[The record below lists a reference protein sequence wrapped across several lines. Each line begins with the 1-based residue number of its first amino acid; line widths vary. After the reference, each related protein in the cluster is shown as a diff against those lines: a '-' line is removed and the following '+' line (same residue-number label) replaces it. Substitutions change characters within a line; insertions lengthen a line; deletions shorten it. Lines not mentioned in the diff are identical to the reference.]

1 MSGNHMVCVGD
12 DAAARDLGTL
22 ERTLARVHG
31 LFERLWAPRVEGA
44 HHLAAKGPALVVGNH
59 SGGVLAMFEPLML
72 AHALAPHVGLA
83 ALPRLLLHEIM
94 WRTPL
99 APAIARLGA
108 VRASRSN
115 ADAVLARGEKV
126 LVYPGGDREAF
137 RSFFDRDRVCFGDR
151 RGYVAL
157 AIAHGVPLVPVVTA
171 GMHSGFV
178 CLDDGHAIA
187 SRFPL
192 ARALRV
198 GVLPLTLGFPFGLMP
213 LVPLPYVPLASG
225 VRIRVLAPIS
235 FSRSGAEAAS
245 DEAYVEACHAR
256 VVHAM
261 QQALDALSL
270 ARRTERR
277 SRLHAFVDRALDALE
292 RLTRHAP
299 IALPTPIT
307 EPALAPIATPTPIAE
322 VLPLPARTSRPSL
335 PRAA

>member
-1 MSGNHMVCVGD
+1 
-12 DAAARDLGTL
+12 
-22 ERTLARVHG
+22 
-31 LFERLWAPRVEGA
+31 
-44 HHLAAKGPALVVGNH
+44 
-59 SGGVLAMFEPLML
+59 MFEPLML

-108 VRASRSN
+108 VRASRPN

-137 RSFFDRDRVCFGDR
+137 RSFFDRDRICFGDR

-213 LVPLPYVPLASG
+213 LVPLPYLPLASG
-225 VRIRVLAPIS
+225 VRIRVLAPIT
-235 FSRSGAEAAS
+235 FARSGAEAAR

-270 ARRTERR
+270 ARTEERR
-277 SRLHAFVDRALDALE
+277 ARVHGWVDRAFGWLE
-292 RLTRHAP
+292 RVTRSAP
-299 IALPTPIT
+299 RALPAASA
-307 EPALAPIATPTPIAE
+307 PATGELVTLPT
-322 VLPLPARTSRPSL
+322 RTSRPSL

>member
-1 MSGNHMVCVGD
+1 MSAAGGRMVRVGD
-12 DAAARDLGTL
+12 DPAARDLGTL
-22 ERTLARVHG
+22 GRTLARVHG

-44 HHLAAKGPALVVGNH
+44 HHLAAPGPALVVGNH
-59 SGGVLAMFEPLML
+59 SGGVLAMFEPLVL

-83 ALPRLLLHEIM
+83 VLPRLLLHEIM

-108 VRASRSN
+108 VRASRPN

-137 RSFFDRDRVCFGDR
+137 RSFFDRDRICFGDR

-213 LVPLPYVPLASG
+213 LVPLPYLPLASG
-225 VRIRVLAPIS
+225 VRIRVLAPIT
-235 FSRSGAEAAS
+235 FSRSGAEAAR

-270 ARRTERR
+270 ARTEERR
-277 SRLHAFVDRALDALE
+277 ARVHGWIDRAFGWLE
-292 RLTRHAP
+292 RVTRSAP
-299 IALPTPIT
+299 RALPAAA
-307 EPALAPIATPTPIAE
+307 PAMGELVTLPT
-322 VLPLPARTSRPSL
+322 RTSRPSL